1 MGRQRGR
8 KTFAV
13 VRAGSQRPDYG
24 KCGEGVKQTGSS
36 ALGVALT
43 RSTDDLSMQGGEGIL
58 ENS

>member
-1 MGRQRGR
+1 MDYGKAKRQENLC
-8 KTFAV
+8 
-13 VRAGSQRPDYG
+13 RAGSQRPDYG
-24 KCGEGVKQTGSS
+24 KRGEGVKQTGSS

>member
-8 KTFAV
+8 KIFAV
-13 VRAGSQRPDYG
+13 ARAGSQRPDYS
-24 KCGEGVKQTGSS
+24 KHGEGVEQTGSS

-43 RSTDDLSMQGGEGIL
+43 RSTDDLSGERIL

>member
-13 VRAGSQRPDYG
+13 VRARSQRPDYG
-24 KCGEGVKQTGSS
+24 KHGEGVQQTDSR

-43 RSTDDLSMQGGEGIL
+43 CSADDRSMQGGEGIL
-58 ENS
+58 EHC